1 MDLQTRKLNIIK
13 YIAQLQDVN
22 MIQEVESLIFES
34 NIHDKNFQQF
44 TENDL
49 LSRAI
54 KSNAQYKSGEFVDQ
68 DELEKES
75 KNW

>member
-13 YIAQLQDVN
+13 YLLQLQDDSMVKE
-22 MIQEVESLIFES
+22 IESLIYES

-49 LSRAI
+49 LSRSI
-54 KSNAQYKSGEFVDQ
+54 KSNAQYESGEFIDQ

>member
-13 YIAQLQDVN
+13 YLLQLQDDSMVKE
-22 MIQEVESLIFES
+22 IESLIYES

-44 TENDL
+44 TESDL
-49 LSRAI
+49 LNRAI
-54 KSNAQYKSGEFVDQ
+54 KSNAQYESGEFIDQ